1 MVSWCVDK
9 IERYSIV
16 LESNDKKIF
25 FMLMEIYIK
34 ESKGIR

>member
-9 IERYSIV
+9 IEQYSII
-16 LESNDKKIF
+16 LERNDKKIF
-25 FMLMEIYIK
+25 FMLMEINIK